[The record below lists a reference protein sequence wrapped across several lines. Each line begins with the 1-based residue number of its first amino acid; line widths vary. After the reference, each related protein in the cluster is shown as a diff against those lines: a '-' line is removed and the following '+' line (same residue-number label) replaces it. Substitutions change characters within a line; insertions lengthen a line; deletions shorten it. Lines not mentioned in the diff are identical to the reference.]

1 MLDAMGR
8 AVAER
13 GYASTSVRDVVE
25 LAGVSRETFYQHFA
39 DKAACFLATLDASM
53 AVLLTTLEVE
63 VRDRPGTPLER
74 FERGLAAYLGALADH
89 PHHARTFLVESLAAG
104 PEATRR
110 RYAAQE
116 RFASRVA
123 ELFGA
128 RGADER
134 FDCEMLVAA
143 ISSLVTS
150 HVATGRSA
158 RIPELRAPILRLAR
172 RLVPRAS

>member
-1 MLDAMGR
+1 MLEAMGR
-8 AVAER
+8 AVAGR
-13 GYASTSVRDVVE
+13 GYADTSVRNVVE
-25 LAGVSRETFYQHFA
+25 LAGVSRETFYQHFS

-53 AVLLTTLEVE
+53 AVLLATLEVE
-63 VRDRPGTPLER
+63 VLDQPGSAAER
-74 FERGLAAYLGALADH
+74 FERGLGAYLGALADH

-116 RFASRVA
+116 RFAARVA
-123 ELFGA
+123 ELFDA
-128 RGADER
+128 RSADDR

-150 HVATGRSA
+150 HVATGRTA

-172 RLVPRAS
+172 RLAQRAS